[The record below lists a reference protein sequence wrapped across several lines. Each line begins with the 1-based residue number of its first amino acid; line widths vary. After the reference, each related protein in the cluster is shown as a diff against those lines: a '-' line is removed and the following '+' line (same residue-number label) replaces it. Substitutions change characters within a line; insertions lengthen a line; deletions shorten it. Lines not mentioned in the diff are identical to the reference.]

1 MESKPFRDKTLYK
14 TCRVSNSSLV
24 LWRLCYFSYSFF
36 IFRYD
41 FVWVYYSWKKR
52 RRVNQVPDKIDCGF
66 KKSRAAALFCYKIH
80 SNKKYGF
87 VYIKPQDWW
96 YLNHFF
102 EIKTRRTVNQRQSRI
117 ISPEKREEKKIV
129 DQL

>member
-1 MESKPFRDKTLYK
+1 MESKPFRGKYYIK
-14 TCRVSNSSLV
+14 RVAYL
-24 LWRLCYFSYSFF
+24 LFHLCCD
-36 IFRYD
+36 D
-41 FVWVYYSWKKR
+41 FVIFLIHSSFSVTVSYEFIIHKR

-96 YLNHFF
+96 CLNHFF